1 MLFPTFEF
9 FLFFTVIL
17 VLNWYLKRWPIIWRL
32 FLLLASYFFYSLWDV
47 RFLYIIF
54 FVSLFN
60 FLTGLAI
67 YFGGKNTPASDAAG
81 MKAAKRTRPVGD
93 IPPLRGRIVHK
104 NFIGK
109 KPILIGTVII
119 NILILGLFKYY
130 DFFRVSA
137 ESLLEKFG
145 LPATLPFLEI
155 ILPLGMSFYI
165 FRVISYNIDVYR
177 KKYPPTTSLLD
188 FLIYVAFFPQL
199 LSGPIARADEFLPQ
213 LKAGGTKVIEN
224 TYEYFTLIFLG
235 LFKKLVISSYLVSN
249 ITDDVFAVPENH
261 ASYVIL
267 LAVFAYS
274 LVIYFDFSGYS
285 DLAIGFAGLMGF
297 KSPINFNSPYLSLNI
312 KDFWRRWHITLSNWI
327 RDYVYIPLGGSRKGL
342 IRKYFNLMVAMLVV
356 GLWHGAAVHFIFW
369 GGLQGL
375 GLVASHFLEDVKKTG
390 MRKISIWR
398 ENFSKIFWWLITFSF
413 VSFSW
418 IFFRSDNMQSAFQFI
433 KNLFYNQG
441 IIEKLQ
447 TYTILVILIGFLL
460 FLFEKQVIMA
470 LTLIQQKMPLLIWFA
485 FVILFVLSLFKLGPD
500 IIPPFIYFSF

>member
-1 MLFPTFEF
+1 
-9 FLFFTVIL
+9 
-17 VLNWYLKRWPIIWRL
+17 
-32 FLLLASYFFYSLWDV
+32 LASYFFYSLWDV
-47 RFLYIIF
+47 RFLVIIF
-54 FVSLFN
+54 IVSLFN
-60 FLTGLAI
+60 FLTGFAI
-67 YFGGKNTPASDAAG
+67 YKGFLRRRLTLFGA
-81 MKAAKRTRPVGD
+81 
-93 IPPLRGRIVHK
+93 IIVD
-104 NFIGK
+104 
-109 KPILIGTVII
+109 
-119 NILILGLFKYY
+119 ILILGLFKYY

-137 ESLLEKFG
+137 ESLLEKVG

-165 FRVISYNIDVYR
+165 FRMISYNIDVYR
-177 KKYPPTTSLLD
+177 KKYLPTTSLLD
-188 FLIYVAFFPQL
+188 FCIYVAFFPQL

-213 LKAGGTKVIEN
+213 LKPGGAKVIEN
-224 TYEYFTLIFLG
+224 TYGYFTLIFLG

-267 LAVFAYS
+267 LAIFAYS

-327 RDYVYIPLGGSRKGL
+327 RDYVYIPLGGSQKGL

-375 GLVASHFLEDVKKTG
+375 GLVASHFLEDVKKAG
-390 MRKISIWR
+390 IIKISTWR
-398 ENFSKIFWWLITFSF
+398 ENFNKIFWGSVTFSF

-447 TYTILVILIGFLL
+447 TYTILIILIGFLL
-460 FLFEKQVIMA
+460 FLFEKQIIEA

-485 FVILFVLSLFKLGPD
+485 FVISFVLLLFKLGPD
-500 IIPPFIYFSF
+500 IVPPFIYFSF